1 MMKKD
6 ISSIIKFKFDD
17 KEYSKEET
25 AELYQGFFNFF
36 AEVIGIKLPKTFG
49 MALVEKLEEEK
60 RLKETRTSETQTEKE
75 I

>member
-1 MMKKD
+1 MKIRKD
-6 ISSIIKFKFDD
+6 VGLIIKFDD

-36 AEVIGIKLPKTFG
+36 AEAIGIKLPETFG

-60 RLKETRTSETQTEKE
+60 SPKETRTSETQSEKE

>member
-1 MMKKD
+1 MTNKKD
-6 ISSIIKFKFDD
+6 IGLIIKFDD

-36 AEVIGIKLPKTFG
+36 AEAIGIKLPETFG

-60 RLKETRTSETQTEKE
+60 RLKETRTSETQSEKE